1 MERSAFRT
9 QDAVGRSLSACLI
22 TATSAVLLMGGAVSE
37 GSAMIPQSTPE
48 AGQRVVLVTGSTSG
62 LGREV
67 ARTLSGQ
74 GDHVIIHGRSVE
86 RGEALVSEIM
96 AAGGSARFYPA
107 DFASLPQVREF
118 AEAILRDYP
127 RLDVL
132 VNNAGIWLQ
141 PQDGRMT
148 NPAGVEMHFQVNYL
162 AGYLL
167 TEILLPRLRESAPAR
182 IVNVASA
189 AQRPIDWDD
198 VMMESGYSDGR
209 GYAQS
214 KLAQIIHAFELADRL
229 EGADITVTALHP
241 ATMMDTNMV
250 LSRGAATRSS
260 VDEGRDAVL
269 QLVNSE
275 DLGTGLY
282 FTGMRETRAND
293 QAYDLAARGRLMELS
308 RRLVGG

>member
-1 MERSAFRT
+1 
-9 QDAVGRSLSACLI
+9 
-22 TATSAVLLMGGAVSE
+22 
-37 GSAMIPQSTPE
+37 
-48 AGQRVVLVTGSTSG
+48 

-67 ARTLSGQ
+67 ARTLTGQ
-74 GDHVIIHGRSVE
+74 GDHVIVHGRSIE
-86 RGEALVSEIM
+86 RGEALVSEIT
-96 AAGGSARFYPA
+96 AAGGSARFYAA

-118 AEAILRDYP
+118 AQAILRDYP

-141 PQDGRMT
+141 PEDGRMT
-148 NPAGVEMHFQVNYL
+148 NPAGVEMHFQVNYV

-167 TEILLPRLRESAPAR
+167 TELLLPRLRESAPSR

-198 VMMESGYSDGR
+198 VMMETGYSDGR

-214 KLAQIIHAFELADRL
+214 KLAQVIHAFELAERL
-229 EGADITVTALHP
+229 ADAGIIVNSLHP

-250 LSRGAATRSS
+250 LSRGASTRAS

-269 QLVNSE
+269 HLVNSP

-282 FTGMRETRAND
+282 FTGTRETRAND
-293 QAYDLAARGRLMELS
+293 QAYDLAARARLMELS
-308 RRLVGG
+308 QRLVGG